1 MATEPIGVLV
11 PTAIPGYADAAD
23 IQAALRAYH
32 YGSYTFDPN
41 ESDPAEL
48 INPSIAYTINDLQDQ
63 IDEIIPGIPD
73 STFTAKGD
81 LLSASASSTPLILS
95 VGSAGQYL
103 RVNSATATGLE
114 WGALPTAT
122 TSGAG
127 IVQLSDST
135 SSTSTTLAATANALK
150 TTYDL
155 ANGAIPKSL
164 VTTTG
169 DIIYASAT
177 STPARLGI
185 GLEGYVLTVSSGVP
199 AWSAPTGGG
208 GNASLPDIFLMMGG

>member
-1 MATEPIGVLV
+1 MAAEDIGILV
-11 PTAIPGYADAAD
+11 PTKIPGYADAAD
-23 IQAALRAYH
+23 IQAALRVYH
-32 YGSYTFDPN
+32 YGSYSFDPN

-63 IDEIIPGIPD
+63 IDGIIPGIPD
-73 STFTAKGD
+73 SVFTAKGD

-103 RVNSATATGLE
+103 RVNSATSTGLE
-114 WGALPTAT
+114 WGALPSAT

-135 SSTSTTLAATANALK
+135 ASTSTVLAATANALK

-155 ANGAIPKSL
+155 ANGAIQKTL
-164 VTTTG
+164 TTTTG
-169 DIIYASAT
+169 DIIYASSAN
-177 STPARLGI
+177 TPARLGI
-185 GLEGYVLTVSSGVP
+185 GTTGQVLTVSGGVP
-199 AWSAPTGGG
+199 TWAAGGTGS
-208 GNASLPDIFLMMGG
+208 ASLPDIFLMMGG